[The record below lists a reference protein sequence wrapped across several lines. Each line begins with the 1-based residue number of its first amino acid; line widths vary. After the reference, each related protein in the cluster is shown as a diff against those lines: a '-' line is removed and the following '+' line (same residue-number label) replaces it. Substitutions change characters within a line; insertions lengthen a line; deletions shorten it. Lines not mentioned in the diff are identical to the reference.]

1 MDLNVDLRYLL
12 LPLATLLIPFSL
24 YAYATFTVFLLFFS
38 IKVPLRL
45 QLSTR
50 YFVHFQAIDLSVS
63 VTVCFLCLMFM
74 STPHFWIVNPVLML
88 CVSRWDNLLVNLLK
102 LCFWWVHQTLKAT
115 CNLEF
120 PCILS
125 RHEVEE
131 AQVNQSV
138 EELSYEPRDEDVD
151 HVDLEVGVELN

>member
-12 LPLATLLIPFSL
+12 LPLATLLIAFSL
-24 YAYATFTVFLLFFS
+24 YAYAIFTVFLLFVS

-45 QLSTR
+45 HLSTR

-63 VTVCFLCLMFM
+63 VTVCFLCLMFL

-88 CVSRWDNLLVNLLK
+88 CVSPWEDLLFDLLK
-102 LCFWWVHQTLKAT
+102 SCFWWSYRNLKAIRI
-115 CNLEF
+115 LEF
-120 PCILS
+120 LCIFS
-125 RHEVEE
+125 RHEMEE

-138 EELSYEPRDEDVD
+138 EELSNEPCDEDAD
-151 HVDLEVGVELN
+151 HVDLEAGVE